1 MTRQE
6 AVSTSYE
13 LSSLVNDFLGLAE
26 SETAHSRWMTYGI
39 GFASRSLVDAGA
51 SLNRSV

>member
-6 AVSTSYE
+6 AVSTSYQ
-13 LSSLVNDFLGLAE
+13 LSSLVNDFHGLAE
-26 SETAHSRWMTYGI
+26 SKAAHARLMTYAI